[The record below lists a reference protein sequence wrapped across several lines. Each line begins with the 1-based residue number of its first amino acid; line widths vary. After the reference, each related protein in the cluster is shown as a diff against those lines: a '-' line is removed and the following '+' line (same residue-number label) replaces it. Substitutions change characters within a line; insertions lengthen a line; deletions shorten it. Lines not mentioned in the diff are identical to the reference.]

1 MGAMRVFAF
10 SPDAEMS
17 LSTAFGL
24 RGQASPSLMFH
35 SSPYG
40 STNLP
45 QCKVFRRRTS

>member
-1 MGAMRVFAF
+1 MGAVCVFAF

-24 RGQASPSLMFH
+24 RGQAPPSPMFH

-45 QCKVFRRRTS
+45 QSKVFRRHTS